1 MIRKDKVGCWQ
12 GDGEIEKEGLAISWG
27 QNDPR
32 QGSGLLFLPH
42 HWKPRLDGG

>member
-1 MIRKDKVGCWQ
+1 MIRKDKVGYWQ